1 MWIFGNKNKLRLFL
15 FKLVTHNFFEHFIN
29 LIIFI
34 SALEL
39 ALNNPLN
46 DPNGVMSTILFYL
59 DIITTLIFTLEAIL
73 KIITYGL
80 TLNGKTSYLRNH
92 WNMLDFIIVII
103 SIISFIPDMRS
114 IKLVRVLR
122 IVRPFRIIGR
132 N

>member
-1 MWIFGNKNKLRLFL
+1 M
-15 FKLVTHNFFEHFIN
+15 
-29 LIIFI
+29 
-34 SALEL
+34 
-39 ALNNPLN
+39 
-46 DPNGVMSTILFYL
+46 
-59 DIITTLIFTLEAIL
+59 
-73 KIITYGL
+73 TYGL

-114 IKLVRVLR
+114 IKLVQVLR